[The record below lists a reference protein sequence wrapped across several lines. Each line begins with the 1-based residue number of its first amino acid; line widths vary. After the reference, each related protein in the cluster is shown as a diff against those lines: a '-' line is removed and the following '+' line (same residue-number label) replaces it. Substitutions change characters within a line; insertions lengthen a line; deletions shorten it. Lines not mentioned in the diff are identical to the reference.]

1 MFAACLVTKTWHGAL
16 YPLLVITMSF
26 CHYQGEERMCWG
38 LWGTWG
44 NLFCLNHC
52 KLRLTWHMSM
62 WSGLE
67 RLRLLMFTNLDN
79 INLLNE
85 KRKQHEVSNLQFH
98 SLELSIYPKLDALDV
113 NCSFIFARRSI
124 PTLHPL
130 LSSRL
135 RAPEPPST
143 PDHLRLENIN
153 LSKLAPNSSLSK
165 LDTFV
170 GETPAYI
177 LNTIAYCQVLSVRH
191 HFLHVLNVP
200 WPRSDK
206 KKWQL
211 CVTRNN
217 NNRELVFVKRVWHDG
232 WLGRGGGRHHSLPAS
247 KIWSYLRK
255 QRNSVTLITKKCI

>member
-1 MFAACLVTKTWHGAL
+1 MVWA
-16 YPLLVITMSF
+16 
-26 CHYQGEERMCWG
+26 GE
-38 LWGTWG
+38 TPTTDV
-44 NLFCLNHC
+44 H
-52 KLRLTWHMSM
+52 KLRQHLPCEWENNIDHASLSQQFAIFHTWNKQMHRMLAALS
-62 WSGLE
+62 
-67 RLRLLMFTNLDN
+67 LLG
-79 INLLNE
+79 E
-85 KRKQHEVSNLQFH
+85 A
-98 SLELSIYPKLDALDV
+98 SLLSI
-113 NCSFIFARRSI
+113 
-124 PTLHPL
+124 
-130 LSSRL
+130 LSSQTPSTGASL
-135 RAPEPPST
+135 RT

-206 KKWQL
+206 KKWQS

-217 NNRELVFVKRVWHDG
+217 NNRALVFVKSLTWRLG
-232 WLGRGGGRHHSLPAS
+232 WGGGRHHSLPAS

>member
-1 MFAACLVTKTWHGAL
+1 MHWMLIAALS
-16 YPLLVITMSF
+16 LL
-26 CHYQGEERMCWG
+26 GEA
-38 LWGTWG
+38 
-44 NLFCLNHC
+44 
-52 KLRLTWHMSM
+52 
-62 WSGLE
+62 
-67 RLRLLMFTNLDN
+67 
-79 INLLNE
+79 
-85 KRKQHEVSNLQFH
+85 
-98 SLELSIYPKLDALDV
+98 SLLSI
-113 NCSFIFARRSI
+113 
-124 PTLHPL
+124 
-130 LSSRL
+130 LSSPARL

-206 KKWQL
+206 KKWQS

-217 NNRELVFVKRVWHDG
+217 NNRALVFVKRVWHDG

>member
-1 MFAACLVTKTWHGAL
+1 MRNDTNHASVSQQFAIFHTWTFKTNA
-16 YPLLVITMSF
+16 
-26 CHYQGEERMCWG
+26 
-38 LWGTWG
+38 
-44 NLFCLNHC
+44 
-52 KLRLTWHMSM
+52 
-62 WSGLE
+62 
-67 RLRLLMFTNLDN
+67 
-79 INLLNE
+79 
-85 KRKQHEVSNLQFH
+85 
-98 SLELSIYPKLDALDV
+98 LDA
-113 NCSFIFARRSI
+113 NCSFILARQSI

-130 LSSRL
+130 SQTPSTGASLRL
-135 RAPEPPST
+135 RT

-177 LNTIAYCQVLSVRH
+177 LNTIVYCQVLSVRH

-217 NNRELVFVKRVWHDG
+217 NNRAPVFVQRVWHDG